1 MNDSIEER
9 EQRLNLL
16 EANILLL
23 LNEVNDLRKIT
34 ADQHERIDKLGGN
47 LLVSYAF
54 ETKVKGMIAS
64 ALEAADQHERI
75 DKLGGN
81 LLVSYA
87 FETKVKGMIAS
98 ALEAEVSSIY
108 MLIKQALLE
117 EVLS

>member
-64 ALEAADQHERI
+64 ALEA
-75 DKLGGN
+75 
-81 LLVSYA
+81 
-87 FETKVKGMIAS
+87 
-98 ALEAEVSSIY
+98 EVSSIY